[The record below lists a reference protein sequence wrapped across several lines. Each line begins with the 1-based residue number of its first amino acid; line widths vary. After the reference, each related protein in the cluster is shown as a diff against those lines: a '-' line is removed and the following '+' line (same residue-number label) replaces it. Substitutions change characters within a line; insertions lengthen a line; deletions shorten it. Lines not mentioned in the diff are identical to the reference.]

1 MINEILKITTGFNK
15 SSVFFIIVLII
26 FGSILEL
33 LSLGII
39 IPTILI
45 FSENNQNLFFI
56 KIVQNF
62 FPFISTQQELVL
74 LLIIAIFLIF
84 FFKFLFLVF
93 LTLKINKFIFT
104 TKELIGRKL
113 LNIYLDKDY
122 TWHTENNKSQFINLI
137 TNEVSNFCGNALYG
151 FLFLISEIFFFI
163 SIVTFLIFWEIKIF
177 FTLIF
182 VSIIFFP
189 CLFYFMKNVSYSLG
203 VRRQAAENDILVTLN
218 ESLNG
223 IKEMI
228 LYKWGDPVKRKY
240 KILAEKLVNVSA
252 NHNSFQDMA
261 RYLIEIIG
269 VLLVIIVIYSIQKN
283 SNTQNLLL
291 TLGVLAAALFRI
303 MPILNRISLY
313 GQRLK
318 FGMASANKI
327 LEFYKN
333 TECKKQFIEI
343 NFDKN
348 IIFKNI
354 YFKFNGKNDFLLNNL
369 NFEININEIV
379 GISGESGSGK
389 TTLTNLIM
397 GLLPPNKGEILVDNK
412 DIIKNQMTI
421 QNQIAFVPQNFFHF
435 DASLLDNITFF
446 DKKINFDK
454 LKFAIKNSLLLK
466 PILSRSLSLRTNI
479 GNNALKI
486 SGGQLQRIN
495 IARALYRNPKIIILD
510 EPTSAL
516 DINNQNL
523 FLDILNKLKKKMTII
538 LITHNHKLLNEC
550 DKIYNLTQNRL
561 VKLK

>member
-1 MINEILKITTGFNK
+1 M
-15 SSVFFIIVLII
+15 
-26 FGSILEL
+26 
-33 LSLGII
+33 
-39 IPTILI
+39 
-45 FSENNQNLFFI
+45 
-56 KIVQNF
+56 
-62 FPFISTQQELVL
+62 
-74 LLIIAIFLIF
+74 
-84 FFKFLFLVF
+84 
-93 LTLKINKFIFT
+93 
-104 TKELIGRKL
+104 
-113 LNIYLDKDY
+113 
-122 TWHTENNKSQFINLI
+122 
-137 TNEVSNFCGNALYG
+137 
-151 FLFLISEIFFFI
+151 
-163 SIVTFLIFWEIKIF
+163 
-177 FTLIF
+177 
-182 VSIIFFP
+182 
-189 CLFYFMKNVSYSLG
+189 
-203 VRRQAAENDILVTLN
+203 
-218 ESLNG
+218 
-223 IKEMI
+223 
-228 LYKWGDPVKRKY
+228 
-240 KILAEKLVNVSA
+240 
-252 NHNSFQDMA
+252 
-261 RYLIEIIG
+261 
-269 VLLVIIVIYSIQKN
+269 LVIIVIYFIQEN

-291 TLGVLAAALFRI
+291 TLGVFAAALFKI

-327 LEFYKN
+327 LEFYNN
-333 TECKKQFIEI
+333 TECKKKFIEI

-421 QNQIAFVPQNFFHF
+421 QNQIAFVPQNFFHL

-454 LKFAIKNSLLLK
+454 LKFAIKNSLLLE